1 MTSFVPSGWRKPWC
15 LRPPPSSF
23 LRRNMG
29 PHVSREWFVRLPFIS
44 GIQVFTVTRIP
55 PIGFETLEPE
65 TSSDDDY
72 DYNYDYEADGVSDIE
87 HWLANDGHDVD
98 MA

>member
-1 MTSFVPSGWRKPWC
+1 MGSGAGV
-15 LRPPPSSF
+15 

-29 PHVSREWFVRLPFIS
+29 PHVSREWLVRLPFIR

-55 PIGFETLEPE
+55 PIGFETFEPE
-65 TSSDDDY
+65 ASNDDDY
-72 DYNYDYEADGVSDIE
+72 DYDYDYEAEGASAIE
-87 HWLANDGHDVD
+87 HWLANDGHDMD

>member
-1 MTSFVPSGWRKPWC
+1 MACTTPVHQ
-15 LRPPPSSF
+15 
-23 LRRNMG
+23 RN
-29 PHVSREWFVRLPFIS
+29 PCFHSYVR
-44 GIQVFTVTRIP
+44 TRIP

-72 DYNYDYEADGVSDIE
+72 DYNYDYDVSDIE
-87 HWLANDGHDVD
+87 HWLASDGHDVD